1 LEDIVLLA
9 AFTSFTKMCQYSCV
23 KWHHL
28 CFPRIVLQG
37 KFTGPPRTWGWI
49 LQEIHQIYL
58 TSRIHS

>member
-28 CFPRIVLQG
+28 CFPRIAQCRENSPDPPVLG
-37 KFTGPPRTWGWI
+37 GGFYRKYI
-49 LQEIHQIYL
+49 KYI
-58 TSRIHS
+58 